1 LNNIIENTEDQ
12 FANGQ
17 VSCDLRGKSNAAE
30 SETQLEEANVINRGT
45 DAAPEEFPAPIGKL
59 LGLTIKSSGDG
70 RATVEFEASGR
81 YANPMGTLH
90 GGVLCDLAD
99 AAMGVAYLSTLAKG
113 ETATT
118 IELKINFL
126 RPVWNA
132 RLRAQARVVRAG
144 KVVGLIECDVLDER
158 QRLVARASST
168 CMTLRGRL
176 AEGRQVARNQSDDPR
191 FGQSTENRE
200 RERQRGPQFLPEHI
214 DADERLPGYL
224 RDPHLPR
231 FESRRSCLFA
241 SSAFTEESSLH
252 PLNAS
257 HTNAEQF
264 RKTPDGDEANI
275 EPISPS
281 PGHSAEKHL

>member
-1 LNNIIENTEDQ
+1 MNNFIENNDDQ

-17 VSCDLRGKSNAAE
+17 VSCDLRGNS
-30 SETQLEEANVINRGT
+30 

-59 LGLTIKSSGDG
+59 LGLTITSRCRG

-99 AAMGVAYLSTLAKG
+99 AAMGVAYLSTLAEG
-113 ETATT
+113 ESATT

-132 RLRAQARVVRAG
+132 KLRAEAKVVRAG
-144 KVVGLIECDVLDER
+144 KVVGLIECDILDER

-176 AEGRQVARNQSDDPR
+176 AKGRQINDDPKHGRQVRTR
-191 FGQSTENRE
+191 
-200 RERQRGPQFLPEHI
+200 
-214 DADERLPGYL
+214 
-224 RDPHLPR
+224 
-231 FESRRSCLFA
+231 
-241 SSAFTEESSLH
+241 
-252 PLNAS
+252 
-257 HTNAEQF
+257 
-264 RKTPDGDEANI
+264 
-275 EPISPS
+275 
-281 PGHSAEKHL
+281 